1 MERKLVLELVG
12 YEIVSL
18 LRKYVTMA
26 SYFFETIK

>member
-1 MERKLVLELVG
+1 MERKLVLEFVG

-18 LRKYVTMA
+18 LRKYVTMS